1 MKIRTKLWL
10 GSIGVLFLAW
20 TGVWAMTRDKTAEE
34 VCLIARVTHKDVLR
48 EKVTGTGEIQ
58 ALTKANIGVQV
69 TASIKEVHV
78 KDGQWVK
85 AGDVLVTL
93 DQEQYRQG
101 LNQSTLGLG
110 IAKKD

>member
-1 MKIRTKLWL
+1 MKKRTKLWL
-10 GSIGVLFLAW
+10 ACLVIIFLAG
-20 TGVWAMTRDKTAEE
+20 TGVWAMTRDRKADE
-34 VCLIARVTHKDVLR
+34 VCLVARVTHKDVLR

-78 KDGQWVK
+78 RDGQWVK

-93 DQEQYRQG
+93 DQEQYVDRRNKG
-101 LNQSTLGLG
+101 
-110 IAKKD
+110 AKRHA

>member
-1 MKIRTKLWL
+1 MRKAPPVNWGLGMQMKMRTKLWL
-10 GSIGVLFLAW
+10 AGLGAISLTG
-20 TGVWAMTRDKTAEE
+20 TGVWAMTRDRATDE

-78 KDGQWVK
+78 KDGQGVK
-85 AGDVLVTL
+85 AGGVLVTL
-93 DQEQYRQG
+93 D
-101 LNQSTLGLG
+101 
-110 IAKKD
+110 